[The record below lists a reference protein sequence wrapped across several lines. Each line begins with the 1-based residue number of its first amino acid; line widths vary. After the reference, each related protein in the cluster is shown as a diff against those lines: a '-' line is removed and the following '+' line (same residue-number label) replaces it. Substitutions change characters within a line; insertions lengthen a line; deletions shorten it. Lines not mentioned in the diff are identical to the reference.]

1 MLPFRETLKVVELK
15 CFKEMLL
22 SAISHDYT
30 YVLTDPASH
39 WIGDPKNC
47 LAVERTL
54 DVTRYTVVNL

>member
-1 MLPFRETLKVVELK
+1 MVKLK